1 MDYNYTQSNL
11 KPNSHTLISNTH
23 IPYKN
28 KHKQNLL
35 PKKKKKKKL
44 CPKPHTHTN
53 RQALKL
59 LFEETYSMFF

>member
-35 PKKKKKKKL
+35 PKKKKKKK
-44 CPKPHTHTN
+44 KKKK
-53 RQALKL
+53 AM
-59 LFEETYSMFF
+59 S